1 MKKSKRYQKAYEMI
15 DHNIAYDFDKGL
27 ELLKEIPSAKFDE
40 TVEVHFNLGVDPRKA
55 DQQIRNSLIL
65 PHGTGKNKVV
75 LVFAEGDKAEE
86 ARQAGADFV
95 GMNDLVEKIQG
106 GWLKFDVAISLPT
119 LMGKIGRLGRILGP
133 RGLMP
138 NPKVGTVTM
147 DVAKAVK
154 DSKGGK
160 VEYRVDKFGN
170 LHIPAGK
177 KSFDIEKL
185 KENILTIVSAIL
197 RERPATVK
205 GTYIKNISITTT
217 MGPGIKLNVANTA
230 LEAKK

>member
-1 MKKSKRYQKAYEMI
+1 MKKSKRYQKAHQMI
-15 DHNIAYDFDKGL
+15 DPNIAYDFDKGL
-27 ELLKEIPSAKFDE
+27 ELLKVTPSAKFDE
-40 TVEVHFNLGVDPRKA
+40 TVEIHFNLGVDPRKA

-95 GMNDLVEKIQG
+95 GLNDLVEKIQG

-119 LMGKIGRLGRILGP
+119 LMGKIGRLGRVLGP

-160 VEYRVDKFGN
+160 VEYRVDKLGN
-170 LHIPAGK
+170 LHVPAGK

-185 KENILTIVSAIL
+185 KENILKIVSAIL

-217 MGPGIKLNVANTA
+217 MGPGIKLNVTNAI

>member
-1 MKKSKRYQKAYEMI
+1 MKKSKRYKQAHEMI
-15 DHNIAYDFDKGL
+15 DQNIAYDFDKGL
-27 ELLKEIPSAKFDE
+27 ELLKETPSAKFDE
-40 TVEVHFNLGVDPRKA
+40 TVEIHFNLGVDPRKA

-65 PHGTGKNKVV
+65 PHGTGKNKIV

-86 ARQAGADFV
+86 AKQAGADFV
-95 GMNDLVEKIQG
+95 GLNDLVEKIQG

-119 LMGKIGRLGRILGP
+119 LMGKIGRLGRVLGP
-133 RGLMP
+133 RGMMP

-170 LHIPAGK
+170 VHVPAGK

>member
-1 MKKSKRYQKAYEMI
+1 M
-15 DHNIAYDFDKGL
+15 
-27 ELLKEIPSAKFDE
+27 
-40 TVEVHFNLGVDPRKA
+40 
-55 DQQIRNSLIL
+55 
-65 PHGTGKNKVV
+65 PHGTGKTVKVAAFV
-75 LVFAEGDKAEE
+75 SDDKIEE
-86 ARQAGADFV
+86 AKQAGADFV
-95 GMNDLVEKIQG
+95 GLNDLIEKIQS

-119 LMGKIGRLGRILGP
+119 LMGKIGRLGRVLGP

-160 VEYRVDKFGN
+160 IEYRVDKFGN
-170 LHIPAGK
+170 IHVPAGK
-177 KSFDIEKL
+177 KSFDIDKL

-217 MGPGIKLNVANTA
+217 MGPGIKLNVVNPT
-230 LEAKK
+230 LEAKQ

>member
-15 DHNIAYDFDKGL
+15 DRTIEYDIDKGL

-40 TVEVHFNLGVDPRKA
+40 TVEIHFNLGVDPRKA

-86 ARQAGADFV
+86 AKQAGADFV
-95 GMNDLVEKIQG
+95 GLNDLIEKIQS

-119 LMGKIGRLGRILGP
+119 LMGKIGRLGRVLGP

-160 VEYRVDKFGN
+160 IEYRVDKFGN
-170 LHIPAGK
+170 IHVPAGK
-177 KSFDIEKL
+177 KSFDIDKL

-217 MGPGIKLNVANTA
+217 MGPGIKLNVANTT